1 MFVAGRGEGRD
12 SGSRLL
18 NQREEFH
25 TDGVRFAGV
34 GTDLAENRENPG
46 EHRENSR
53 GGLVRSQIAFF
64 ECMLLSSQKS
74 KRTSLAT
81 ASVGAW
87 GWRKGMSAMSVTGAP
102 IRLFATLLLFWLLLS
117 ASLTIES
124 VVIGALIAGL
134 VAVTLGAN
142 LSYLSG
148 YRFTAAS
155 LTATV
160 LYVGYFL
167 VQLVKSNLAMATLVL
182 KPSLPVH
189 PAIVRVRTGLKNPI
203 ARLLL
208 ANSITLTPGTLS
220 VEMKGEWLYIHWV
233 VAEATEVDAATRA
246 IAAGFERYLEVM
258 YG

>member
-1 MFVAGRGEGRD
+1 M
-12 SGSRLL
+12 S
-18 NQREEFH
+18 
-25 TDGVRFAGV
+25 
-34 GTDLAENRENPG
+34 
-46 EHRENSR
+46 
-53 GGLVRSQIAFF
+53 
-64 ECMLLSSQKS
+64 
-74 KRTSLAT
+74 AT
-81 ASVGAW
+81 A
-87 GWRKGMSAMSVTGAP
+87 RP
-102 IRLFATLLLFWLLLS
+102 IGLFATLLLFWVLLNG
-117 ASLTIES
+117 SLAIES
-124 VVIGALIAGL
+124 VAIGVL
-134 VAVTLGAN
+134 VAGFVAIALSAN

-148 YRFTAAS
+148 YRFTPAS

-167 VQLVKSNLAMATLVL
+167 VQLVKSNIAMATIVL
-182 KPSLPVH
+182 TPTLPVR

-233 VAEATEVDAATRA
+233 VAEATEAEAATRA